1 MARSYDELIEEAIR
15 YREQYRKRELE
26 LRKRKSAE
34 ERKKRTHRLIE
45 LGAIVE
51 TVLGRATT
59 EEDKERLLSF
69 LNRQERNGHFFTK
82 AMNEKMPA
90 DNGSKDD
97 E

>member
-69 LNRQERNGHFFTK
+69 LNRQERNGNFFTK